1 MIILII
7 LLDQTSNNLTKNF
20 IVVVERSET
29 SSLDQK
35 YQAPINEVS
44 SIINDPSSMSQS
56 LINQNVSVGRHG
68 DILQHQSQQN
78 SINGNV

>member
-1 MIILII
+1 
-7 LLDQTSNNLTKNF
+7 
-20 IVVVERSET
+20 
-29 SSLDQK
+29 
-35 YQAPINEVS
+35 
-44 SIINDPSSMSQS
+44 MSQS

>member
-1 MIILII
+1 MY
-7 LLDQTSNNLTKNF
+7 NMYY
-20 IVVVERSET
+20 IVSIYFPVVERSE
-29 SSLDQK
+29 SLDQK

-56 LINQNVSVGRHG
+56 IVGQNVSVGRHS

-78 SINGNV
+78 SINGNIVLNIMCMNN